1 MVSRYKKMVC
11 FYRPID
17 LILTNTNHGTERL
30 NKEIKSNDLENH
42 RKCTLMEML
51 KVVIQEFLPK
61 LSDRYVE
68 LNIKYTEKDKKFETV
83 LPPLLKNR
91 PRKIIDHLLDQ
102 ISKVESAE
110 INSVE
115 IVGGNAFNVTSPDLS
130 SIHKLKHRVHLGD
143 ENRFCSCTC
152 NDYRRNRMLCKHFF
166 TVIDSSKS
174 NFYNISKLFLEHP
187 YLNLYSTLFESKTN
201 ETTIVSD
208 GEIWQS

>member
-1 MVSRYKKMVC
+1 MVC

-68 LNIKYTEKDKKFETV
+68 LNIKYTEKDKKFKTV

-130 SIHKLKHRVHLGD
+130 SIHKLKYRVHLGD

-187 YLNLYSTLFESKTN
+187 YLNLYSTLYESKTN

-208 GEIWQS
+208 GEI